1 MTSGVGVAFAPHALN
16 VNARTMTKI
25 RMGFMFF
32 PISIPHINGG
42 VIIWRIF
49 QNICPGQ
56 ADVVHCRNA
65 QIQWEPEKMKAKL
78 CSSAANFLF
87 NVLLTSTIFQNIPC

>member
-1 MTSGVGVAFAPHALN
+1 LD
-16 VNARTMTKI
+16 
-25 RMGFMFF
+25 GF
-32 PISIPHINGG
+32 HGK
-42 VIIWRIF
+42 
-49 QNICPGQ
+49 CPGQ

-87 NVLLTSTIFQNIPC
+87 NVLLTSTGFHGKARIFFEPFSRFMQKPRRLLFRITAIPKEPK